1 MPEIEILP
9 WRQTQVLALQVHPS
23 PSRPH
28 HLIREGPAAGVYVRV
43 GSTNRRA
50 DAELI
55 EELRRFSRGEGFDE
69 QPLPALG
76 SEAIDFRAASES
88 FAPFRALRRRD
99 LESLRLVGDHQGKT
113 VPTVGGMFLFGHDRE
128 RHFPDAWI
136 QAGRFAGS
144 DKSRILDRIEIHS
157 FPVQA
162 VEEAIAFVQKHSWHG
177 ASIGA
182 VRRTDRWSLP
192 PPIFEEIATRFR
204 VTIPTVPVGPTVV
217 DATEQAI
224 IISLKQG
231 PGHAHAA
238 DPADRSRAG
247 ARDRNQRQG
256 SSEKEFP
263 GRGWSPTNLML
274 EQMAHLDI
282 DVALVAAGWILQNRE
297 AINLAAGPGSYS
309 QHNTVVHKVGC
320 LYCGIPHRNTI
331 LMNRADIT
339 RAGFRAHQRVTVQ
352 EEAGELQNMEMK
364 LFGVQ
369 APFAAVP
376 TKFGGI
382 EPGGLQHHRV
392 PVSRA
397 PTLGFIL
404 GGLYHYP
411 LLPPGVAPLVE
422 GDFVVS
428 ELLGDFS
435 HVLAVR

>member
-1 MPEIEILP
+1 
-9 WRQTQVLALQVHPS
+9 
-23 PSRPH
+23 
-28 HLIREGPAAGVYVRV
+28 
-43 GSTNRRA
+43 
-50 DAELI
+50 
-55 EELRRFSRGEGFDE
+55 
-69 QPLPALG
+69 
-76 SEAIDFRAASES
+76 
-88 FAPFRALRRRD
+88 
-99 LESLRLVGDHQGKT
+99 
-113 VPTVGGMFLFGHDRE
+113 
-128 RHFPDAWI
+128 
-136 QAGRFAGS
+136 
-144 DKSRILDRIEIHS
+144 
-157 FPVQA
+157 
-162 VEEAIAFVQKHSWHG
+162 
-177 ASIGA
+177 
-182 VRRTDRWSLP
+182 VRRTNRWSLP

-217 DATEQAI
+217 YATEQAI
-224 IISLKQG
+224 IISLKPGQ
-231 PGHAHAA
+231 GHAHAA
-238 DPADRSRAG
+238 GPSDRSRAG
-247 ARDRNQRQG
+247 ARDRHQRQG
-256 SSEKEFP
+256 SAEKVFP
-263 GRGWSPTNLML
+263 SRGWSPMNLL
-274 EQMAHLDI
+274 PEQRARLDI

-382 EPGGLQHHRV
+382 KPGGLQHHRV

-435 HVLAVR
+435 NVLAVR